1 MRLFLTLR
9 PRRYIWLLAAILF
22 AFALLLLR
30 GTGRRGLTGAE
41 IGQRAQQELQ
51 RTASYRFELAV
62 RTVIDGQEAMV
73 SQVEGEFVRPDLY
86 HIKGRSY
93 DYPLEMYQL
102 GSEIYFK
109 DPADGKWK
117 VARGGPNLVAEA
129 VNLGTSPLVDFLQ
142 AENFELVVQERLD
155 GREYY
160 HLCTPLGEVTND
172 YWRVFFSDFLLET
185 WVERSNFKIE
195 RVRLLGSNRSVPGD
209 KLEIELKLFDHDAP
223 IVITP
228 PPVEGGPSNEKQ

>member
-9 PRRYIWLLAAILF
+9 PRRLIWSLAAILF
-22 AFALLLLR
+22 LFALFLAR
-30 GTGRRGLTGAE
+30 GPGRRGLTGAE

-62 RTVIDGQEAMV
+62 RTVIDGQEATV

-102 GSEIYFK
+102 GEKIYFK

-117 VARGGPNLVAEA
+117 EARGGPNLVAEA
-129 VNLGTSPLVDFLQ
+129 VNLGTSPLVDFLRVG
-142 AENFELVVQERLD
+142 AFELVGRERLE
-155 GREYY
+155 GRECY
-160 HLCTPLGEVTND
+160 HLRTPLGEVAND
-172 YWRVFFSDFLLET
+172 YWRVFFSDFVLEA
-185 WVERSNFKIE
+185 WVGRSTFKIE

-228 PPVEGGPSNEKQ
+228 PSVDEGTSIEKH

>member
-1 MRLFLTLR
+1 MRLFLTVR
-9 PRRYIWLLAAILF
+9 PRRHIWLLAAILF
-22 AFALLLLR
+22 AFALLL
-30 GTGRRGLTGAE
+30 RRGAGGPNLTGAE

-51 RTASYRFELAV
+51 RTASYRFDLTV

-102 GSEIYFK
+102 GRKIYFK

-117 VARGGPNLVAEA
+117 EAQGGPNLVAEA
-129 VNLGTSPLVDFLQ
+129 VNLGTSPLVDFLR
-142 AENFELVVQERLD
+142 AETFELVGRERLE
-155 GREYY
+155 GRECY
-160 HLCTPLGEVTND
+160 HLRTPLGEVAND
-172 YWRVFFSDFLLET
+172 YWRVFFSDFLLEA
-185 WVERSNFKIE
+185 WVGRSSFKVE

-228 PPVEGGPSNEKQ
+228 PSVEEEFSGEKK